1 MYGATIGRLGVL
13 GIKATTN
20 QACCVMTDSPSIKN
34 PYLYYWL
41 MGYRDEI
48 IKLGYGGGQPNI
60 SQDTI
65 SSLQVSAPS
74 IKLQEKIIN
83 YLDDKT
89 SKIDK
94 LISKSTKAIDLLKE
108 KRTALI
114 SSTVTGKIDVREVA

>member
-1 MYGATIGRLGVL
+1 
-13 GIKATTN
+13 
-20 QACCVMTDSPSIKN
+20 
-34 PYLYYWL
+34 
-41 MGYRDEI
+41 
-48 IKLGYGGGQPNI
+48 
-60 SQDTI
+60 
-65 SSLQVSAPS
+65 VSAPS